1 MLNRHSTCRSAF
13 DPSRRELTLAPQDEG
28 LLLKP
33 FLHPEEDRR
42 SVSKDQEMG
51 VFRSTHNLFQK
62 IRALGALAVIISLS
76 TNVTSLSAQETSA
89 DDPKTN
95 ARAAAAMLPPL
106 APFPDWPEPKTTL
119 SAEDSGKI
127 HFATLSPFDLDVL
140 LQTPEAA
147 TPTTGIGTLTLPE
160 GASAEAPVPAMIIVH
175 GSGGISPGREESYAD
190 LFAQNGMAGFVID
203 YYSPRGYVEGTNY
216 MARVLAVTDWDIVAD
231 VYGAL
236 KVLGT
241 HPAIDASRIGVIG
254 FSYGGM
260 AARHSIDQRFKD
272 ALAPDV
278 APLAAHVD
286 FYGPCHLKLG
296 STQTTGAPVLTVRG
310 EKDASNDLPACAER
324 EAELRELNVS
334 VEAVI
339 FGGAGHAW
347 ENTAPQKMWEGP
359 YVQGCTI
366 AFDDKG
372 HTAIDDRPL
381 PAPPIEATR
390 AERYPARAGLNKEL
404 ATCVKYGY
412 LVGNDPRTR
421 DRAYEVLLDFLAQ
434 QFAPKEATPEETN
447 GSTSEPAAE

>member
-1 MLNRHSTCRSAF
+1 MLNRCPMYKSAF
-13 DPSRRELTLAPQDEG
+13 DPSRRELKLAPQDEG
-28 LLLKP
+28 RLLKP

-42 SVSKDQEMG
+42 SVSKDQEMCT
-51 VFRSTHNLFQK
+51 FRSIYKSLIK
-62 IRALGALAVIISLS
+62 IGTLSTVAIIASSLYISLA
-76 TNVTSLSAQETSA
+76 SAQETNA

-95 ARAAAAMLPPL
+95 ATAAATMLPPL
-106 APFPDWPEPKTTL
+106 APFPDWPEPKTAL
-119 SAEDSGKI
+119 SEKDSGEV

-140 LQTPEAA
+140 LQSPETA

-175 GSGGISPGREESYAD
+175 GSGGISPGREESYAE

-241 HPAIDASRIGVIG
+241 HPAIDATRIGVIG

-260 AARHSIDQRFKD
+260 AARHSIDQRFKE

-278 APLAAHVD
+278 PALAAHVD

-324 EAELRELNVS
+324 EAELRQLDVS

-347 ENTAPQKMWEGP
+347 ENTAPLKMWEGP
-359 YVQGCTI
+359 YVQGCTL
-366 AFDDKG
+366 AFNEKG
-372 HTAIDDRPL
+372 HTLIDDRPL
-381 PAPPIEATR
+381 PAPQLEASR

-421 DRAYEVLLDFLAQ
+421 DRAYEVLLDFLKQ
-434 QFAPKEATPEETN
+434 TFAAENSAPEENTEN
-447 GSTSEPAAE
+447 ASEPAAE